1 MLRHDTDPFLVQRVV
16 DLPKAQRH
24 DELQVDNLVPNR
36 DIHETELMF
45 VLSYQETLHERALNP
60 YSERQT
66 GEEGDTL
73 L

>member
-1 MLRHDTDPFLVQRVV
+1 MLRHDSDLFLVQRVV

-24 DELQVDNLVPNR
+24 DGQRVDSLIPSQ
-36 DIHETELMF
+36 DIHERELMF
-45 VLSYQETLHERALNP
+45 VLSCQETLHERALNP